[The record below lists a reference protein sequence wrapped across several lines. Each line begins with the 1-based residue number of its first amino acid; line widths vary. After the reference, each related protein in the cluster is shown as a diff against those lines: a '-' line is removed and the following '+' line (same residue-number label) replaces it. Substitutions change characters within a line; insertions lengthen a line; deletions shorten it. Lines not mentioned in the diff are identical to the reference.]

1 MWVAATFTA
10 IGLTGTAFMIW
21 FLSGL
26 LGEARPSPWY
36 WPAVRFE
43 PGKER
48 FLKASTVIYGDDD
61 SPKECERSEYYA
73 KLRENEVYAKHCP
86 TGLIALDVRPISTSL
101 DWRSIHP
108 RHGYAFGERG
118 VEFDSTD
125 RTAGNAR

>member
-26 LGEARPSPWY
+26 LGEGRPSPWY

-101 DWRSIHP
+101 GWRSIHP
-108 RHGYAFGERG
+108 GHGSDFGERG
-118 VEFDSTD
+118 VEFDSTN
-125 RTAGNAR
+125 RTTGNAR